1 MDLRP
6 NLRRT
11 SLRVG
16 RDANVVSD
24 AGFYDD
30 HGWLPRGRAISSKA
44 RDLSAAERNKSDF
57 SSGVEWPIR
66 SARLL
71 TRSSTRDVFNLMA
84 TVDEVN
90 RPFKQRG

>member
-30 HGWLPRGRAISSKA
+30 HGWLPHGRAISSEA
-44 RDLSAAERNKSDF
+44 RDRSAAACKKSDF
-57 SSGVEWPIR
+57 FPVSQRPIR
-66 SARLL
+66 AARFSN
-71 TRSSTRDVFNLMA
+71 TFINRCVFNFNG
-84 TVDEVN
+84 D
-90 RPFKQRG
+90 GG